1 MKIIDHGAY
10 PLCINSNSQ
19 LLFFRKGNFYL
30 SDLRNTRFTSLL
42 VAMPHYVYGVLS
54 RSRYFE
60 RVFRNC
66 PGPGIPLGDF
76 AFLYHYKS
84 RIYRIDLAEKK
95 VYEELCLPQSRKVLY
110 FTKSTCAYTGRES
123 IYFGEYFENKFK
135 EPVNVWQR
143 DVDGQW
149 EIYSTFPAGSIEHVH
164 NIAVDASRKRLL
176 ILTGDFG
183 ESCGIWSLDH
193 HGQLPLRIVGGSQM
207 HRAAWMYVDE
217 TRLLYATDTP
227 FEQNHLIEIILNNP
241 DLTLNKLQPIKGS
254 SIYGGVY
261 KDGAVYFST
270 SVEPVELTGNRWVDI
285 FQHKRGP
292 GIIDN
297 RSYLYR
303 YIIATDSLEILFSD
317 EKDLLPMRLGQ
328 YGSFVLSH
336 NLTDEYRVLVYGLAL
351 KNYDDVLLELKFDTV

>member
-1 MKIIDHGAY
+1 MKILSHGVY
-10 PLCINSNSQ
+10 PLAVNRNSQ
-19 LLFFRKGNFYL
+19 LLSFKKGNFYL
-30 SDLRNTRFTSLL
+30 CDLQNPEFTVQLTEMPYYQHGILSQSRF
-42 VAMPHYVYGVLS
+42 V
-54 RSRYFE
+54 E
-60 RVFRNC
+60 RALRNC
-66 PGPGIPLGDF
+66 PGPSIALGVTG
-76 AFLYHYKS
+76 FLYHYKS
-84 RIYRIDLAEKK
+84 SIYRIDLAEKK
-95 VYEELCLPQSRKVLY
+95 VYEELRLPQPKKVLY
-110 FTKSTCAYTGRES
+110 FTKRTCAYTGQEN

-143 DVDGQW
+143 DGNGQW

-164 NIAVDASRKRLL
+164 NIAIDASRKRLL

-227 FEQNHLIEIILNNP
+227 FEQNHLIEIILDNP
-241 DLTLNKLQPIKGS
+241 DLTLHKLQPIKGS

-261 KDGAVYFST
+261 QDGAVYFST

-285 FQHKRGP
+285 FQRKRGP

-303 YIIATDSLEILFSD
+303 YIIATGSLEILFSD

-328 YGSFVLSH
+328 YGSFVLSDA
-336 NLTDEYRVLVYGLAL
+336 LTDVCRVLVYGLAL
-351 KNYDDVLLELKFDTV
+351 KKYDDTLLELKFDTV